1 MPDIDPA
8 EYIARN
14 WYIGMNLIYV
24 GVDFGKCMC
33 YDVLQIVNRSVIGKR
48 EKDERRTEAGNSNV
62 REPHD
67 SIIVEAPS

>member
-24 GVDFGKCMC
+24 GVDFGKCME
-33 YDVLQIVNRSVIGKR
+33 YDTLQVINRSILSLR
-48 EKDERRTEAGNSNV
+48 ENPILSGNQQSDDDKHIK
-62 REPHD
+62 E
-67 SIIVEAPS
+67 

>member
-33 YDVLQIVNRSVIGKR
+33 YDVLQVVNRGVVSKR
-48 EKDERRTEAGNSNV
+48 EEDERQSELQQSTVGILGEVSTEQ
-62 REPHD
+62 E
-67 SIIVEAPS
+67 